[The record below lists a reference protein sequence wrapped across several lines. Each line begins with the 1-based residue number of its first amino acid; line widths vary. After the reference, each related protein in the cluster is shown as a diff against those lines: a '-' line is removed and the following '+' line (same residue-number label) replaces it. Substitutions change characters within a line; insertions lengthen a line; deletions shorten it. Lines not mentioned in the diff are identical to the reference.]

1 MGSSSSPI
9 TTTRFRCSSGTHQ
22 LYRPEGPSTVERP
35 NARPSDQASD
45 DRIGRARRGDARAF
59 EALLTEHA
67 DRVYAHV
74 ARILGPGAEAEDVV
88 QDACISAWRSISSFE
103 GTSFRAWLFRIA
115 TNRAIDLV
123 RARRRR
129 GELPL
134 EPADDA
140 ELPWAEP
147 VAGGP
152 ALEDLAADREA
163 VRAVDE
169 ALLGIPA
176 EQRAAVLLRDVE
188 GFAYEEIAR
197 ITGSEVG
204 TVKSRIH
211 RGRLAT
217 RNALVARGW
226 RGASG

>member
-9 TTTRFRCSSGTHQ
+9 TTTRFRCSSATRQ
-22 LYRPEGPSTVERP
+22 LYRGKGGKDFGTRRAEGSR
-35 NARPSDQASD
+35 QASD
-45 DRIGRARRGDARAF
+45 DLIERARRGDARAF
-59 EALLTEHA
+59 EALLAEHA

-74 ARILGPGAEAEDVV
+74 ARILGPGGEAEDVV
-88 QDACISAWRSISSFE
+88 QDACVSAWRSISSFQ

-123 RARRRR
+123 RTRRRR

-134 EPADDA
+134 EPAQD
-140 ELPWAEP
+140 EVVTWAEP

-152 ALEDLAADREA
+152 DLGDLAADREA
-163 VRAVDE
+163 VRVVEE
-169 ALLGIPA
+169 ALGGIPA

-188 GFAYEEIAR
+188 GFDYEEIAR
-197 ITGSEVG
+197 ITGAEVG

-211 RGRLAT
+211 RGRLAA

-226 RGASG
+226 RGPAG

>member
-1 MGSSSSPI
+1 
-9 TTTRFRCSSGTHQ
+9 
-22 LYRPEGPSTVERP
+22 
-35 NARPSDQASD
+35 
-45 DRIGRARRGDARAF
+45 
-59 EALLTEHA
+59 LLAEHA

-88 QDACISAWRSISSFE
+88 QDACISAWRSIASFE

-134 EPADDA
+134 EPAED
-140 ELPWAEP
+140 EEMPWAEP
-147 VAGGP
+147 IAGGP

-163 VRAVDE
+163 VRAVDD
-169 ALLGIPA
+169 ALRGIPA

-188 GFAYEEIAR
+188 GFDYEEIAR
-197 ITGSEVG
+197 ITGAEVG

-211 RGRLAT
+211 RGRLAA

-226 RGASG
+226 RGSSG